1 MLGGITC
8 ADTGGYM
15 NSEQCYTLRGT
26 AAKALFKC
34 NVIAFIYMC
43 ESSVIATYTM
53 SKTSGRFVCS
63 ECDCCVKFICVIKK
77 NLVHRFTFLPEM
89 HFLGKCLTFFSPCYV
104 KKHFCEHVT
113 KCVGYFVSIAYM
125 IKHLKQV

>member
-77 NLVHRFTFLPEM
+77 TWCADLHFFQRCIFLENVL
-89 HFLGKCLTFFSPCYV
+89 HSSL
-104 KKHFCEHVT
+104 HV
-113 KCVGYFVSIAYM
+113 M
-125 IKHLKQV
+125 